1 MWILNNKLLNNYWV
15 RKEIMEEIERYIET
29 NKSDVTTFQ
38 NLGDE
43 AKALLRG
50 SIYTIAGLPQEAR
63 EISNTVTGFYVSL
76 H

>member
-29 NKSDVTTFQ
+29 NKSDATTFQ
-38 NLGDE
+38 NLGDA

-50 SIYTIAGLPQEAR
+50 SIYTIAGLLQEAR

>member
-50 SIYTIAGLPQEAR
+50 SIYTIAGLLQEAR